1 METNIFNDLQCVT
14 NFEAL
19 MFDKSLDFTLIHTF
33 AKDVMSNKGMYILLN
48 AQASRL
54 LNNEVQNGGGT
65 KGWATKY
72 FKHYFCI

>member
-1 METNIFNDLQCVT
+1 METNIFNDLQCDT
-14 NFEAL
+14 NFEAP
-19 MFDKSLDFTLIHTF
+19 MFDKRLDFTLIHTF

-54 LNNEVQNGGGT
+54 LNNEVQNGDGT

-72 FKHYFCI
+72 FKHCSYN